1 MGKVSSLIIWEQSTF
16 FAALFMGMM
25 FAFIYDCIRVFRRV
39 FKHKH
44 VYTMAVED
52 ILLWFYFNIDDRLYE
67 RNNGIIRGF
76 IVISQIFGAL
86 IYRYAF
92 GKLFVKYMTGL
103 LIFILKPLKKLFL
116 LIKIK
121 VHELDARVKSRRA
134 SGEKRKKCSLNP
146 DGKNSSV

>member
-52 ILLWFYFNIDDRLYE
+52 ILFWFYVSIRVFTCLYE

-92 GKLFVKYMTGL
+92 GKLFVKYVTGL
-103 LIFILKPLKKLFL
+103 LIFILKPLKK
-116 LIKIK
+116 
-121 VHELDARVKSRRA
+121 VHELDAHVKSRRA

>member
-1 MGKVSSLIIWEQSTF
+1 M
-16 FAALFMGMM
+16 
-25 FAFIYDCIRVFRRV
+25 
-39 FKHKH
+39 
-44 VYTMAVED
+44 
-52 ILLWFYFNIDDRLYE
+52 YE

-121 VHELDARVKSRRA
+121 VHELDAHVKSRRA